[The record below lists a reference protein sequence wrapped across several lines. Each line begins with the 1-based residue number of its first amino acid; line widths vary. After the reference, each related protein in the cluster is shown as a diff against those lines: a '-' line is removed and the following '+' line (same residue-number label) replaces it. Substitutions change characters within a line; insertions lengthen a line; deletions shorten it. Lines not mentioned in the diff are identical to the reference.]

1 LSPTVRILDLGYARL
16 LGFCYLKILCRRNLQ
31 KILTILDCK
40 KKSSIKTAEGGSQ
53 KVMLKKEREVI
64 FLLEKHLDEIKEWL
78 KISSEALSY
87 YLSDDL
93 QKINH
98 LLLCKNQIH
107 TSLEAGRQ
115 EIWDRLCNGAYLPVM
130 RGDLYGIVKSV
141 GRIADAATLSCETF
155 LFLQPEIPI
164 KVKTQL
170 ATIVRMVFFLFRP
183 IHESVL
189 YYLRGDD
196 VLKVVRKNVDAF
208 LVKRAEANTLAS
220 NLKNQ
225 IYSSDLDHWQKSHL
239 NDCMQSISSISTQ
252 ATEANDQIQL
262 IMVKIVS

>member
-1 LSPTVRILDLGYARL
+1 M
-16 LGFCYLKILCRRNLQ
+16 
-31 KILTILDCK
+31 
-40 KKSSIKTAEGGSQ
+40 
-53 KVMLKKEREVI
+53 MLKKEREVI

-155 LFLQPEIPI
+155 LLLQPEIPI
-164 KVKTQL
+164 KIKTKL

-196 VLKVVRKNVDAF
+196 VLKVIRKNVDAF

-225 IYSSDLDHWQKSHL
+225 IYSSNLDHWKKSHL
-239 NDCMQSISSISTQ
+239 NDCMQGISSISTQ
-252 ATEANDQIQL
+252 AAEANDQIQL

>member
-1 LSPTVRILDLGYARL
+1 
-16 LGFCYLKILCRRNLQ
+16 
-31 KILTILDCK
+31 
-40 KKSSIKTAEGGSQ
+40 
-53 KVMLKKEREVI
+53 VMLKKEREVI

-115 EIWDRLCNGAYLPVM
+115 EIWDRLCNGAYLPIM

-196 VLKVVRKNVDAF
+196 VLKVIRKNVDAF

>member
-1 LSPTVRILDLGYARL
+1 M
-16 LGFCYLKILCRRNLQ
+16 
-31 KILTILDCK
+31 
-40 KKSSIKTAEGGSQ
+40 
-53 KVMLKKEREVI
+53 MLKKEREVI

-107 TSLEAGRQ
+107 TSLETGRR
-115 EIWDRLCNGAYLPVM
+115 EIWDRLCNGAYLPIM

>member
-1 LSPTVRILDLGYARL
+1 M
-16 LGFCYLKILCRRNLQ
+16 
-31 KILTILDCK
+31 
-40 KKSSIKTAEGGSQ
+40 
-53 KVMLKKEREVI
+53 MLKKEREVN

-78 KISSEALSY
+78 KVSSDALSS
-87 YLSDDL
+87 YLSDDIE
-93 QKINH
+93 KINH
-98 LLLCKNQIH
+98 LLLSKNQIH

-115 EIWDRLCNGAYLPVM
+115 EIWDKLCNGAYLPVM

-141 GRIADAATLSCETF
+141 GKIADAATLSCETF
-155 LFLQPEIPI
+155 LYLQPVIPI
-164 KVKTQL
+164 KIKNEL

-196 VLKVVRKNVDAF
+196 VLKVIKKNVDEF
-208 LVKRAEANTLAS
+208 LVKRAEVNALAS

-225 IYSSDLDHWQKSHL
+225 IYSSNLDYWQKSHI
-239 NDCMQSISSISTQ
+239 NDCMQSILSISTQ
-252 ATEANDQIQL
+252 SAETNDQIQL